1 MKTKIKKGLYILCTA
16 LGMSS
21 MFSSCNYIN
30 VEDYF
35 NDLTPLDS
43 IFSRQNY
50 LERYVW
56 GTAALLPAQG
66 NLFSSSYGPY
76 NLAIDEFLLSWQ
88 KDEYAGTYLYAG
100 KVSQNVPYYNLWAP
114 CYKGIR
120 KCNTIFTR
128 IDECQDLKPLA
139 RRDILGIT
147 HFMRA
152 SFYFY
157 LLEMYGP
164 VVIMPEEPLEVDQP
178 SEALSFERSTYDECV
193 EYICKDLEQA
203 YELLDPSRP
212 SSEYQK
218 PTKYAAAALMSR
230 VRLYQASK
238 WFNGNPFY
246 ADWKK
251 SDGSPMIAQENDP
264 VKWAKSAA
272 ASKRIID
279 SGNFMLHTVP
289 NDDNTPNYL
298 ADNVPMEPFPDGAG
312 GIDPFHSY
320 ADMFNGEA
328 LAEKN
333 PELIQS
339 IGLADNAVRIAFPL
353 KMGGWNGLGVTQK
366 LVDAYYMNDGS
377 DYDFENDNDYYEP
390 IGESRVLATYYELP
404 TSVAKMY
411 LDREARFY
419 ASIGFCECLWPG
431 TSLSGTE
438 EANRT
443 NIAAGYYVDGNCA
456 KESANP
462 EDYNLTG
469 YTFKKYIH
477 WEDNCYGQQNA
488 RVKPK
493 QFPIFRYAEIL
504 MNYVEAL
511 NELQGQPAYEETADG
526 KTYIIQW
533 DPQEIMKYF
542 NMIRYRAGLKGIT
555 LSEASDQE
563 TMRQLIIRERM
574 IEFAGEGRRYHDLR
588 RWGLAFEEENKP
600 VEGCDVTKRSSER
613 DQFYAPTRI
622 MHKYAIRNFDMK
634 MYLYPIPRDVLDK
647 NPKLV
652 QNPGWDG
659 WDW

>member
-1 MKTKIKKGLYILCTA
+1 MKNKIKKTLYILCTA
-16 LGMSS
+16 LGMLPT
-21 MFSSCNYIN
+21 FTSCNYLS

-43 IFSRQNY
+43 IFARQNY

-56 GTAALLPAQG
+56 GTAGLLPNQG
-66 NLFSSSYGPY
+66 NLFSWANGPY
-76 NLAIDEFLLSWQ
+76 NLAVDEFLLSWQ

-100 KVSQNVPYYNLWAP
+100 KISQNSTFYDMWSQY
-114 CYKGIR
+114 YKGIR
-120 KCNTIFTR
+120 KCNTIITR
-128 IDECQDLKPLA
+128 IDECRDLKPLA
-139 RRDILGIT
+139 RRDLLGIT
-147 HFMRA
+147 YYMRA

-157 LLEMYGP
+157 LLELYGP
-164 VVIMPEEPLEVDQP
+164 VVIMPERPMEVDQP

-193 EYICKDLEQA
+193 DYICKDLEQA
-203 YELLDPSRP
+203 YQLLDPSRP
-212 SSEYQK
+212 TSEFQK

-238 WFNGNPFY
+238 WYNGNPFY
-246 ADWKK
+246 ADWKT
-251 SDGSPMIAQENDP
+251 SDGRNLIAQVNDP
-264 VKWAKSAA
+264 SKWAKSAA
-272 ASKRIID
+272 ASKRIIE
-279 SGNFMLHTVP
+279 SGMFALHTVP
-289 NDDNTPNYL
+289 SDDNTQACPG
-298 ADNVPMEPFPDGAG
+298 APQDAFPDGVG

-328 LAEKN
+328 LSVKN
-333 PELIQS
+333 PELINS
-339 IGLADNAVRIAFPL
+339 IGLADNVVRIAFPL
-353 KMGGWNGLGVTQK
+353 RMGGWNGLGVTQK

-377 DYDFENDNDYYEP
+377 DYEMQNDYYEQ
-390 IGESRVLATYYELP
+390 IGESKVLATNYELRP
-404 TSVAKMY
+404 SVAKMY
-411 LDREARFY
+411 LNREPRFY

-438 EANRT
+438 TPNRT
-443 NIAAGYYVDGNCA
+443 NIVAGYYVDGNCA

-493 QFPIFRYAEIL
+493 DFPVFRYAEIL

-511 NELQGQPAYEETADG
+511 NEYQGQPAYEETADG
-526 KTYIIQW
+526 KTYTIQW
-533 DPQEIMKYF
+533 DPNEIMYYF
-542 NMIRYRAGLKGIT
+542 NMIRYRAGLPGIT

-600 VEGCDVTKRSSER
+600 IQGCDVTKKSTER
-613 DQFYAPTRI
+613 DQFYSVTNI
-622 MHKYAIRNFDMK
+622 VHKYSLRSFDNK
-634 MYLYPIPRDVLDK
+634 MYFYPIPRTVLDK
-647 NPKLV
+647 NPKLI

-659 WDW
+659 WGDW